1 MANIIF
7 GLAEDILRK
16 EDAIITGAQD
26 NGFRKPVGKPE
37 AKYNSN
43 SVVTIDGTSYDLN
56 GDIAVRKY
64 GARTFSVWCG
74 GKLLAVTV
82 YKRGA
87 LAVKG
92 IIEKLQ
98 MEKTALTHQLA
109 QRNKQTAN

>member
-7 GLAEDILRK
+7 SLAEDILRK

-26 NGFRKPVGKPE
+26 NGFGNPAVRPVANNYAGQ
-37 AKYNSN
+37 
-43 SVVTIDGTSYDLN
+43 SVTVDGTSYNLD
-56 GDIAVRKY
+56 GDIAVQKY

-87 LAVKG
+87 FAVKAV
-92 IIEKLQ
+92 IEKLQ
-98 MEKTALTHQLA
+98 MENTALTHQLA
-109 QRNKQTAN
+109 QCKKQTPN